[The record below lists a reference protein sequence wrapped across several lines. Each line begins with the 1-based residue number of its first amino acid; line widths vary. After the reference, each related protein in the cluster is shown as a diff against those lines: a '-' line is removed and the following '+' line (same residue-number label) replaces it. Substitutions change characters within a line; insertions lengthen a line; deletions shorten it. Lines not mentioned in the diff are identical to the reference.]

1 MADDYDGPCA
11 GAPDTINGNGTIT
24 DGACAGRTITATGAL
39 SVTSGG
45 AVSATS
51 LSGATLTVQGSSVD
65 VPSLSSAFGSVVV
78 NATGG
83 AATIGTI
90 NAVNGFFSVT
100 ASTSVTASGALFS
113 SYGPSAITASNG
125 AVLVK
130 DVTVSIGQVTIT
142 STGGAITTDNVTA
155 SYELNI
161 KSNGAFAINTKALT
175 ANNGYIKVDSGKT
188 LTIVGLTKST
198 FYDIELKAVNNLK
211 TDIIE
216 AGRDLSVTSSS
227 GNVNTKD
234 LTADQGTLKVKA
246 DIKITIVGITKTN
259 KYDIDLDAK
268 NIVKTNAITS
278 GSHIRVNST
287 DENINIT
294 STVDSNLDDTSG
306 GNILL
311 TANKS
316 IFTRSINTHGNT
328 KAGSVRIVANKGG
341 ANTLFIVGTTATTN
355 GVKGTITTNTV
366 NGGGTNPSGFTFG
379 ISIQNGGTA
388 MSAGGITVVA
398 MGNLKVAASNSKAG
412 TIILDAKNGTLTLP
426 SGTMN
431 ANAASGKQ
439 AGSIVLMAKTVNTAS
454 GTILSATQTS
464 AAPGSGHSISIAA
477 ETLNLTGPTGLKIQ
491 TNGKGATGFPALASL
506 GPQGSTL
513 VYSDDYSVFY
523 PYWQLDNF
531 AATSTVKPL
540 TVAGAA
546 PLTMTSNGDE
556 SQVLASGHPLKFSNS
571 ALTLQ
576 SRGKLNH
583 RVDVVFDG
591 ADDGSTNIMFDST
604 LSNVTLDAN
613 GVGGAGGKVRVYG
626 DKIDLNATVFN
637 ITAIGPVTGNGN
649 GGELYFR
656 SNAATL
662 NPASKVSFKADAA
675 TVGTGNAIVGAT
687 DNLST
692 PKAIIFF
699 PGSVSVDIGTGN
711 GQYSF
716 SANGGMAGG
725 NAGTIHVSSLP
736 VRIMTADAITASA
749 PGAAGNGNG
758 GEIFFNSR
766 IASFDPAATMSAV
779 GKGTGKGGK
788 FTANHQILDLDIL
801 QFVKVD
807 GGTTV
812 PTTQLNGSIRLNGI
826 WCRQWKLTGGQA
838 WPKTHWVCT
847 DQSDNPSVPAALS
860 LDTAPADAAKS
871 VAFDNLR
878 ARLANENNKAEI
890 FVFAGNAGFNS
901 FWFETLPSNAGGL
914 TFKSSLGST
923 RIYVNPWQSGS
934 KGDPDNTQ
942 PFVYNEVREVAAHE
956 LGHAVDRSF
965 AGVGTLPSRD
975 GLYNTFVIRD
985 TNTLD
990 YADAAFNAVRRLPCT
1005 LTPNPAGGNFPGQI
1019 PFAGVVDTVT
1029 GQNVCVGGQLN
1040 NALILGGWPPNTF
1053 NSQVLT
1059 TLEASLWVPDPVT
1072 RPAWVE
1078 VHAQSFGYGAV
1089 GNQGGK
1095 PFSNK
1100 LLDNGYFPCLKSWA
1114 TSERANAVP
1123 VGACALIPTP

>member
-1 MADDYDGPCA
+1 MKQIKKRWLGLAIAPALFALLGFASPAMAAPYNGPCA
-11 GAPDTINGNGTIT
+11 NAPDFIDGDGTIT
-24 DGACAGRTITATGAL
+24 DGACAGRTITATGNL

-45 AVSATS
+45 AVSAAS
-51 LSGATLTVQGSSVD
+51 LRGATLTVQGSSVD
-65 VPSLSSAFGSVVV
+65 VPSLASDYGSVVV

-83 AATIGTI
+83 AATLGTI

-113 SYGPSAITASNG
+113 SYGPSAITASSG

-130 DVTVSIGQVTIT
+130 DVTISIGQVTIT

-155 SYELNI
+155 SYELDI
-161 KSNGAFAINTKALT
+161 KSNGAFPINTKILT
-175 ANNGYIKVDSGKT
+175 ANNGNIKVDSGST

-198 FYDIELKAVNNLK
+198 LYDIELKAVNDLK

-216 AGRDLSVTSSS
+216 AGRNLSVTSTS
-227 GNVNTKD
+227 GKVDTKD

-246 DIKITIVGITKTN
+246 DNKITIVGITKTN
-259 KYDIDLDAK
+259 KLDIDLDAK

-294 STVDSNLDDTSG
+294 STVDSNIDDTSG

-316 IFTRSINTHGNT
+316 IFTRAINTHSNT
-328 KAGSVRIVANKGG
+328 KPGSVRIIANKGG

-366 NGGGTNPSGFTFG
+366 TGGGTNPSGFTFG

-388 MSAGGITVVA
+388 MSAGGITVDA

-464 AAPGSGHSISIAA
+464 TAPGSGHSISIAA
-477 ETLNLTGPTGLKIQ
+477 ETLNLAGPTGLKIQ
-491 TNGKGATGFPALASL
+491 TNGKGVSGFPALASL

-531 AATSTVKPL
+531 AATFTVKPL

-546 PLTMTSNGDE
+546 PLTMTSDGDE

-583 RVDVVFDG
+583 RVDVVFNG
-591 ADDGSTNIMFDST
+591 ADDGSTNIMFDSS

-613 GVGGAGGKVRVYG
+613 GVGGAGGKVTVYG

-649 GGELYFR
+649 GGQLYFR

-675 TVGTGNAIVGAT
+675 SVGTGNAIVGAT
-687 DNLST
+687 DNLSA

-699 PGSVSVDIGTGN
+699 PGSVSLDIGTGI

-749 PGAAGNGNG
+749 PGTVGNGDG
-758 GEIFFNSR
+758 GEIFFDSR
-766 IASFDPAATMSAV
+766 IASFDAAATMSAI

-788 FTANHQILDLDIL
+788 FTASYDAPTDGLIVNSII
-801 QFVKVD
+801 KVD
-807 GGTTV
+807 GGDGLTT
-812 PTTQLNGSIRLNGI
+812 NSDGKIKLNGI
-826 WCRQWKLTGGQA
+826 LCEQWRTGFVGTYPIHAYWNCIDGSRATGMEVPTAANELPTVIKNQMYTRGSVTPNNPHVHFYA
-838 WPKTHWVCT
+838 MTNLAAYNAYFGT
-847 DQSDNPSVPAALS
+847 DFSPFGTVYGLSTPGYRTSAVFYGAAT
-860 LDTAPADAAKS
+860 TA
-871 VAFDNLR
+871 NLR
-878 ARLANENNKAEI
+878 RMTTLHEAGHQMSFIWGNRHNDLVFRDWTQFNSAPCASVFPPAECAGSIGNEYTLGRLDPEVHPLPAIAPNRNAEI
-890 FVFAGNAGFNS
+890 FGRVFAHHFSANS
-901 FWFETLPSNAGGL
+901 TTEFQ
-914 TFKSSLGST
+914 ST
-923 RIYVNPWQSGS
+923 PVLEYAYSYLI
-934 KGDPDNTQ
+934 DMNTQ
-942 PFVYNEVREVAAHE
+942 ISTWILTP
-956 LGHAVDRSF
+956 
-965 AGVGTLPSRD
+965 P
-975 GLYNTFVIRD
+975 
-985 TNTLD
+985 
-990 YADAAFNAVRRLPCT
+990 NAV
-1005 LTPNPAGGNFPGQI
+1005 Q
-1019 PFAGVVDTVT
+1019 
-1029 GQNVCVGGQLN
+1029 
-1040 NALILGGWPPNTF
+1040 
-1053 NSQVLT
+1053 
-1059 TLEASLWVPDPVT
+1059 
-1072 RPAWVE
+1072 
-1078 VHAQSFGYGAV
+1078 
-1089 GNQGGK
+1089 
-1095 PFSNK
+1095 
-1100 LLDNGYFPCLKSWA
+1100 
-1114 TSERANAVP
+1114 
-1123 VGACALIPTP
+1123 